1 MCTNI
6 FYVGKHMD
14 VTKNKPNLLV
24 AHRNDRRDDVMYVAM
39 IAIAMIA
46 MSCTRLLGVVKSA

>member
-1 MCTNI
+1 
-6 FYVGKHMD
+6 MD